1 MTEQPVAPQRPLP
14 TPTAA
19 DAPFWAG
26 CREHRL
32 MLTRCRDCGL
42 VWFPAYE
49 HCAGCTSAELEW
61 IEASGRG
68 VIWGWIE
75 MHQRYIPYFADQV
88 PYNVVL
94 VKLEEGALLYSNMVG
109 ARFEDLRADM
119 PVEVVFED
127 VDDSF
132 SLPKFRLVAS

>member
-1 MTEQPVAPQRPLP
+1 MVDRPAPAERPLP
-14 TPTAA
+14 SPTVV

-26 CREHRL
+26 CRRHRL
-32 MLTRCRDCGL
+32 LLSRCRSCGL
-42 VWFPAYE
+42 VWFPAYD
-49 HCAGCTSAELEW
+49 HCTGCTSTDREW

-68 VIWGWIE
+68 VLWGWIE

-94 VKLEEGALLYSNMVG
+94 VKLEEGVFMYSNIVG

-127 VDDSF
+127 VDDVI
-132 SLPKFRLVAS
+132 SLPKFRLVAP